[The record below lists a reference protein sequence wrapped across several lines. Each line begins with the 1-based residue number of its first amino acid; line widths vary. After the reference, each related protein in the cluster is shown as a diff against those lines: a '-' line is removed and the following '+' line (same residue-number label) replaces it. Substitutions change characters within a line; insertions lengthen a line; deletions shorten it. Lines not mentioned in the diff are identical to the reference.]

1 LNKTTLKQN
10 LFNSFGKSTKKK
22 IVLFESDDWGMIRT
36 RSKKSLDTLR
46 GKGYLV
52 DHCSYN
58 RFDAV
63 ERNQDLSGLLEVL
76 AKYKGADGKP
86 AKFTLNNVVA
96 NPDFDKIQK
105 ANYKEYHYK
114 SFVETLSEYS
124 ETDSVMELY
133 NQGLKEGLIQMQF
146 HGREHVNVNRWLE
159 ALQAGDQR
167 FMDAFLEGQF
177 TVAGQGRTSGRKD
190 YLDSFGRAYSHEYE
204 SEKSIIDSGMQ
215 LFEEIW
221 GFKSLSFIAPCYTW
235 SSQIEEHLW
244 AQGVKYLQGTHVQR
258 VPAPGLELKIE
269 KKYHWQAKRNSSG
282 LMSIVRNVM
291 FEPSE
296 HLSKPELVDQALKEI
311 ENAFFWKK
319 PAVISSH
326 RVNFMGR
333 LDEDNRTKNLRLL
346 DQLLGR
352 LTTKY
357 PDVIFM
363 STDDLGQLY
372 SK

>member
-1 LNKTTLKQN
+1 MVTSALKRN
-10 LFNSFGKSTKKK
+10 LFNSLGKLIKKK

-36 RSKKSLDTLR
+36 SSKESLNRLR
-46 GKGYLV
+46 KKGYPV
-52 DHCSYN
+52 DDCFYN
-58 RFDAV
+58 RFDSL
-63 ERNQDLSGLLEVL
+63 ERNQDLSGLLDVL
-76 AKYKGADGKP
+76 TKYKGADGKP

-105 ANYKEYHYK
+105 ANYKEYHYQ

-124 ETDSVMELY
+124 KTDSVMDFY

-167 FMDAFLEGQF
+167 FRDAFLEGQF
-177 TVAGQGRTSGRKD
+177 TVAGQGRNSGRKD

-204 SEKSIIDSGMQ
+204 SERSIIDSGMQ

-221 GFKSLSFIAPCYTW
+221 GFKSQSFIAPCYTW
-235 SSQIEEHLW
+235 SSEIEQHLW
-244 AQGVKYLQGTHVQR
+244 DQGVKYLQGTHVQR

-269 KKYHWQAKRNSSG
+269 KKYHWQAKRNCSG
-282 LMSIVRNVM
+282 MMSIVRNVM

-296 HLSKPELVDQALKEI
+296 QLSKPELVDKALKEI

-326 RVNFMGR
+326 RINFMGR

-363 STDDLGQLY
+363 STDDLGQVY

>member
-1 LNKTTLKQN
+1 MNKTTLKQN
-10 LFNSFGKSTKKK
+10 LVNSFGKSTKKK

-133 NQGLKEGLIQMQF
+133 NQGLKDGLIQMQF

-167 FMDAFLEGQF
+167 FLDAFLEGQF

-190 YLDSFGRAYSHEYE
+190 CLDSFGRAYSNEYE
-204 SEKSIIDSGMQ
+204 SEKSIIECGMR
-215 LFEEIW
+215 LFEQIW
-221 GFKSLSFIAPCYTW
+221 GFKSMSFIAPCYTW
-235 SSQIEEHLW
+235 SPELERHLKEC
-244 AQGVKYLQGTHVQR
+244 GVKYLQGAHVQK
-258 VPAPGLELKIE
+258 VPSKGLDLSFK

-282 LMSIVRNVM
+282 LISIVRNVM

-296 HLSKPELVDQALKEI
+296 HLSKPELIDKVLKEI
-311 ENAFFWKK
+311 ENAFFWRK
-319 PAVISSH
+319 PAIISSH
-326 RVNFMGR
+326 RVNYIGR

-346 DQLLGR
+346 DQLLDR

-363 STDDLGQLY
+363 STDDLGQFY
-372 SK
+372 SI